1 MKQYQSIPGTVRPVR
16 AAILL
21 AGPLLSWSVIGVL
34 FSNTRPGELAFAAIV
49 TALLWSPLFFSVPAL
64 LLQHERDAALPAGKG
79 ITVALWRGVRLP
91 FALLSGPAGKEF
103 VISLVGWALLLSSS
117 ATEILE
123 GFSILLG

>member
-1 MKQYQSIPGTVRPVR
+1 MKRYQAVPGTVRPVR

-21 AGPLLSWSVIGVL
+21 AGPLLSWSLIGVL

-49 TALLWSPLFFSVPAL
+49 NALLWSPLFFSVPAL
-64 LLQHERDAALPAGKG
+64 LLQHERDAALPTGKS
-79 ITVALWRGVRLP
+79 ITMALWRGVRLP

-103 VISLVGWALLLSSS
+103 AISLLGWALLLSSS
-117 ATEILE
+117 ATEIFE